1 MLDKTLES
9 TLDKK
14 EIKPVNSK
22 ENQPYIFIRRTNA
35 ETEAPILWPLDAK
48 RWLIRKGP
56 DMGKDWRQE
65 KKGMTEDEMAGWHH
79 GLNGHEFD
87 QTERQWTGKAG
98 VLQSMGSQRVRY
110 DWTTEQKQ
118 KDQTGILFSLSL
130 LREHCFLR
138 MWHLITDCEFLCF

>member
-1 MLDKTLES
+1 MLEKTLES
-9 TLDKK
+9 PLDKK

-22 ENQPYIFIRRTNA
+22 ENQPWIFIRRTDA
-35 ETEAPILWPLDAK
+35 ETEAPILWPPAAK

-79 GLNGHEFD
+79 GLNGHEFE
-87 QTERQWTGKAG
+87 QTERQWTGKAD

-110 DWTTEQKQ
+110 DWATEQNQ
-118 KDQTGILFSLSL
+118 KYQTGILFSLSL

-138 MWHLITDCEFLCF
+138 MWFLITDC